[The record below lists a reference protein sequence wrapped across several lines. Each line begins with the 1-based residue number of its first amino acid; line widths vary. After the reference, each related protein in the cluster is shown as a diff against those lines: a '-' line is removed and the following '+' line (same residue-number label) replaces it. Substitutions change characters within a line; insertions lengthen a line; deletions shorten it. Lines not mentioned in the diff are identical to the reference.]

1 MKKLL
6 FILLVAG
13 TFSCDSN
20 KKVDDV
26 ESTENATGIQPGIQN
41 VNGNI
46 PDTSNSINLDN
57 NKTDSGM
64 VKDSLRK

>member
-6 FILLVAG
+6 FILMVAG
-13 TFSCDSN
+13 AFSCDSN

-26 ESTENATGIQPGIQN
+26 EESGNTPGIQN
-41 VNGNI
+41 VTGNI

-57 NKTDSGM
+57 NADSGM
-64 VKDSLRK
+64 VKDSLGK

>member
-1 MKKLL
+1 MKKYL

-13 TFSCDSN
+13 TFSCDS
-20 KKVDDV
+20 KKKIEV
-26 ESTENATGIQPGIQN
+26 EESGNTPGIEN
-41 VNGNI
+41 VTGNI

-57 NKTDSGM
+57 NKTDSGK

>member
-13 TFSCDSN
+13 TISCDSN

-26 ESTENATGIQPGIQN
+26 EETENVEGVQPGIQN

-46 PDTSNSINLDN
+46 PDTINSINLDN

-64 VKDSLRK
+64 VDSLRK

>member
-26 ESTENATGIQPGIQN
+26 EESGNTPGIQN

-46 PDTSNSINLDN
+46 PDTINSINLDN

-64 VKDSLRK
+64 VKDSIRK

>member
-6 FILLVAG
+6 FTLLVAG
-13 TFSCDSN
+13 TVSCDSN

-26 ESTENATGIQPGIQN
+26 EESGNTPGIQN
-41 VNGNI
+41 VTGNM
-46 PDTSNSINLDN
+46 PDTTNSINLDN

-64 VKDSLRK
+64 VDSSRK

>member
-6 FILLVAG
+6 FILLIAG
-13 TFSCDSN
+13 AISCDSN

-26 ESTENATGIQPGIQN
+26 EQTENAPGIQN

-46 PDTSNSINLDN
+46 PDTINSINLDN

-64 VKDSLRK
+64 VDSLRK

>member
-6 FILLVAG
+6 FILLIAG

-20 KKVDDV
+20 KKVEV
-26 ESTENATGIQPGIQN
+26 EESGNTPGIQN

-46 PDTSNSINLDN
+46 PDTMNSINLDN
-57 NKTDSGM
+57 NADSGM

>member
-13 TFSCDSN
+13 IFSCDSN
-20 KKVDDV
+20 KKVDV
-26 ESTENATGIQPGIQN
+26 EETESTQEIQPGIQN

-46 PDTSNSINLDN
+46 PDTSNSISLDN
-57 NKTDSGM
+57 NKTDSG
-64 VKDSLRK
+64 VVNKDSLRK

>member
-6 FILLVAG
+6 FILLVVG

-20 KKVDDV
+20 KKVDEV
-26 ESTENATGIQPGIQN
+26 KESGNTPGIQN
-41 VNGNI
+41 VSGNM
-46 PDTSNSINLDN
+46 PDTANAINLDN

-64 VKDSLRK
+64 IKDSLRK